1 MRTPERAPRECCAGG
16 VMPRSDGLAYPR
28 AAFALT
34 SRALHASV
42 GVVIVV
48 GVVGDIAAR
57 VTARAQRRRA
67 VADNM
72 MCDDDVVARRS
83 GDV

>member
-42 GVVIVV
+42 GVVVV
-48 GVVGDIAAR
+48 VVVGDIAAR